1 MKERAERSVLVD
13 VVQLFDRARRA
24 RDEAQRLLDDQRFII
39 SWSQMRPR
47 SKVRPSPMLDE

>member
-1 MKERAERSVLVD
+1 VKERAERSVLVD

-39 SWSQMRPR
+39 S
-47 SKVRPSPMLDE
+47 